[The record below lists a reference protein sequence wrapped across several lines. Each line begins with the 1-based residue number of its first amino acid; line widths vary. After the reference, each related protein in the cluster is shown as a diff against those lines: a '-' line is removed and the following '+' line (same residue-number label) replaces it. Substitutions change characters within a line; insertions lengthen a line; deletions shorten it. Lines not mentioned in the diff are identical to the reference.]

1 MEKDGVQANTVTY
14 SSLVKGHCMKGDLD
28 GALQLFEA
36 MVAKGV
42 KADTVMYNTILDG
55 AVRASRFTLCD
66 QLIQEKTKSGIT
78 VSNFTLSITV
88 KPRVY

>member
-1 MEKDGVQANTVTY
+1 
-14 SSLVKGHCMKGDLD
+14 MKGDLD

-66 QLIQEKTKSGIT
+66 QLIQKNNQIWHHGLKLHPFDHCEDVGQAEAA
-78 VSNFTLSITV
+78 
-88 KPRVY
+88 